1 MSRDTQLSDSDGVF
15 LVKTARMAV
24 TGFLSNG
31 NRLKL
36 ESEMP
41 ATYYTLDE
49 IASKMQKSPLKMK
62 NAIKKLQ
69 DAGFVASPTSLNP
82 NGFRAD
88 CSIDE
93 IIKLLS

>member
-1 MSRDTQLSDSDGVF
+1 MSKDTQLSDSDGVV
-15 LVKTARMAV
+15 LVKTARKAV
-24 TGFLSNG
+24 TEFLSNG
-31 NRLKL
+31 DRMKL

-69 DAGFVASPTSLNP
+69 DAGFMASPTSLNP
-82 NGFRAD
+82 TGFRTD
-88 CSIDE
+88 CRIDE
-93 IIKLLS
+93 ILKLLS